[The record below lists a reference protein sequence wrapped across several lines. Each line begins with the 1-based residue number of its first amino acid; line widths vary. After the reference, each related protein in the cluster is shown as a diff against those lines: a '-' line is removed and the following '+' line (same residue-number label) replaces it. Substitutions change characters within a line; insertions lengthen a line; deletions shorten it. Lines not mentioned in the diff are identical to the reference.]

1 MKDCSPVILR
11 LLGGSLGFDMQARKT
26 QLVAKK
32 LAKNKDLQHHVNAL
46 EIALCQS
53 LAQLG
58 SASHKPR
65 VKNGGAK
72 NSRLRER
79 LKMKN
84 KQTETLPPPL
94 AVDMRMDNLTAGRT
108 FKLPIIS
115 LTELPGELELHSVDF
130 SIKGA
135 DSLPIVTIEDDGL
148 VMAGS
153 VATPG
158 EYEVV
163 LRGFI
168 RLGNGQRQALTGTL
182 KMMVIADPRS
192 LWKNLP
198 ADSSARFHKPDSHS
212 DACENESVVLM
223 GSSVRGRSHAHKGI
237 HRDDDF
243 KLLGATN
250 AADWNVLCVA
260 DGAGSCKFSRRG
272 AELAA
277 MRSTRT
283 LRDTLNGHFGE
294 AIELAFATYSQEKN
308 EVNLRKLQEIYQ
320 HTIVKA
326 VYEAAVAINEAVDTE
341 QGDKFKDFS
350 TTLLLAAHKPVED
363 GHLVLA
369 FWIGD
374 GGAVIYQQ
382 GQSVHLLGEPDSG
395 EFAGQTR
402 FLDNKIFQDAS
413 VYSRVVMEKV
423 PSMTALILA
432 TDGITDAKFD
442 TEKQMADIT
451 HWDALWAEIEPSVSH
466 KDLAQGQVDLT
477 KWMDFWSPGNHDDR
491 SIAVC
496 WVKEAAK
503 EPVKEIE

>member
-1 MKDCSPVILR
+1 MKDCSAVILR
-11 LLGGSLGFDMQARKT
+11 LLGSQSASAQRL
-26 QLVAKK
+26 AKK

-46 EIALCQS
+46 ELALSQQ
-53 LAQLG
+53 LTNLNVNAQQ
-58 SASHKPR
+58 PR
-65 VKNGGAK
+65 IK
-72 NSRLRER
+72 NSHWPKR

-84 KQTETLPPPL
+84 QQTLPLLPPSL
-94 AVDMRMDNLTAGRT
+94 AVEMRMANLTAGRT
-108 FKLPIIS
+108 FKQPIMPLS
-115 LTELPGELELHSVDF
+115 ELAGELELHSTNFELEGVDN
-130 SIKGA
+130 
-135 DSLPIVTIEDDGL
+135 LPEVHIENGGL

-153 VATPG
+153 VAQPG

-163 LRGFI
+163 LRCFI
-168 RLGNGQRQALTGTL
+168 RLDNGQRQAMTGTL

-198 ADSSARFHKPDSHS
+198 ADASARFHKPDSHS
-212 DACENESVVLM
+212 DACENDSVVLM
-223 GSSVRGRSHAHKGI
+223 GASVRGRSHAHKGI

-283 LRDTLNGHFGE
+283 LRDTLNGHYGE
-294 AIELAFATYSQEKN
+294 AIELAFDTYLLEKN
-308 EVNLRKLQEIYQ
+308 EPNLRKLQEIYQ
-320 HTIVKA
+320 HTMVKA
-326 VYEAAVAINEAVDTE
+326 VHDAAMAINEAVDSE

-350 TTLLLAAHKPVED
+350 TTLLLAAHKPVD
-363 GHLVLA
+363 GGHLVIA

-382 GQSVHLLGEPDSG
+382 GQGVRLLGEPDSG

-402 FLDNKIFQDAS
+402 FLDNKIFQDGS
-413 VYSRVVMEKV
+413 VYNRVVMEKV

-432 TDGITDAKFD
+432 TDGITDAKFA
-442 TEKQMADIT
+442 TEKQMANIAP
-451 HWDALWAEIEPSVSH
+451 WDTLWAEIEPSVTH
-466 KDLAQGQVDLT
+466 QDLAQGQADLT
-477 KWMDFWSPGNHDDR
+477 QWMDFWSPGNHDDR

-496 WVKEAAK
+496 WVKKTAK
-503 EPVKEIE
+503 ETA